1 MVYLSLVRASHR
13 YAVARRIC
21 SNTERKNKRLRGAA
35 PFNQIAGVKKDRIFS
50 EQTQAVGD
58 FNFGAKTAEVFDDM
72 LERSIPLYRELQ
84 RMLGELAAEFAVSG
98 TNVYDLGCS
107 NGITLQTLISAIGE
121 AGKTV
126 RYVGV
131 DYSEAMLQRA
141 QERFEGLAHE
151 QRPRFVL
158 ADLNQCCAIE
168 NASVV
173 VLNLTLQF
181 VRPLFRDRLIREICE
196 GLNENGC
203 VILVEKVLGNDS
215 LFNRLFIKFYY
226 DMKRRNDYSETEIAQ
241 KREALENVLIPYRI
255 EENFEL
261 LRRNGFASVDIFYKW
276 YNFAGLVG
284 VKVAR

>member
-1 MVYLSLVRASHR
+1 M
-13 YAVARRIC
+13 
-21 SNTERKNKRLRGAA
+21 
-35 PFNQIAGVKKDRIFS
+35 KKDQIFA

-58 FNFGAKTAEVFDDM
+58 FNFDAKVAEVFEDM
-72 LERSIPLYRELQ
+72 LDRSIPLYRELQ

-107 NGITLQTLISAIGE
+107 DGITLDTVSSAIRG
-121 AGKTV
+121 AGKEV
-126 RYVGV
+126 RYIGI
-131 DYSEAMLQRA
+131 DYSQAMLDKAALRFAGRKPEAMPTL
-141 QERFEGLAHE
+141 RFG
-151 QRPRFVL
+151 
-158 ADLNQCCAIE
+158 DLNEGCSIE

-181 VRPLFRDRLIREICE
+181 VRPLFRDRVIRGICE

-215 LFNRLFIKFYY
+215 LFNRTFIKFYY
-226 DMKRRNDYSETEIAQ
+226 DMKRRNDYSDTEIAQ

-255 EENFEL
+255 DENFEL
-261 LRRNGFASVDIFYKW
+261 LKRNGFGSVDIFYKW

-284 VKVAR
+284 IKNTR